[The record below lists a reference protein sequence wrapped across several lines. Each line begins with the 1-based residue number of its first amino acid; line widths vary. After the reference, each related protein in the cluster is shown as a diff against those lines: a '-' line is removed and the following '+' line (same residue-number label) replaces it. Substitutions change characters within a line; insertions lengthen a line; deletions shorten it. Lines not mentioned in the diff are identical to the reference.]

1 MEQKKKKRSAGKLRM
16 ILVVLLLAG
25 MIFPALFAEQENW
38 SGEGGRAEAEEVLE
52 ETGLDSGEK
61 AAGGS
66 EDLRETENEPA
77 KDTEKPA
84 AQTEAFQ
91 SETVKEE
98 MPEETLQEST
108 EVSEEDGKD
117 IQESEKM
124 SEDKTAGTET
134 GTEAGASKEETS
146 GTEAQTAA
154 ISFGNRQSE
163 GSTAL
168 SETAASGKTETK
180 KETSGA
186 VEPETESERGAEQDL
201 EPGTGAWTGSESGT
215 ESESETES
223 ESDSGTE
230 SETEED
236 LSFLLDEQWR
246 DGPIRKVGGISLFTA
261 RYPTVSRD
269 SSEILS
275 YLGFPCYFKYVTDH
289 GLSVGGK
296 TVAAYCLYNT
306 REAPEDVKNIR
317 MTGRDLFPRKL
328 HTAYTAAA
336 GTGEALR
343 TIPNIRPESWKK
355 DYYITQMAIH
365 IIKPMNRAEKAP
377 LRITWISQK
386 TEKSITLCIR
396 W

>member
-16 ILVVLLLAG
+16 ILAVLLLAG
-25 MIFPALFAEQENW
+25 MIFPALFAEQETW

-168 SETAASGKTETK
+168 SETAASGY
-180 KETSGA
+180 
-186 VEPETESERGAEQDL
+186 RGIQ
-201 EPGTGAWTGSESGT
+201 
-215 ESESETES
+215 
-223 ESDSGTE
+223 
-230 SETEED
+230 
-236 LSFLLDEQWR
+236 R
-246 DGPIRKVGGISLFTA
+246 
-261 RYPTVSRD
+261 
-269 SSEILS
+269 
-275 YLGFPCYFKYVTDH
+275 
-289 GLSVGGK
+289 
-296 TVAAYCLYNT
+296 
-306 REAPEDVKNIR
+306 
-317 MTGRDLFPRKL
+317 
-328 HTAYTAAA
+328 
-336 GTGEALR
+336 
-343 TIPNIRPESWKK
+343 
-355 DYYITQMAIH
+355 
-365 IIKPMNRAEKAP
+365 
-377 LRITWISQK
+377 
-386 TEKSITLCIR
+386 
-396 W
+396 

>member
-16 ILVVLLLAG
+16 ILAVLLLAG
-25 MIFPALFAEQENW
+25 MIFPALFAEQETW

-180 KETSGA
+180 KRSARLFG
-186 VEPETESERGAEQDL
+186 ERG
-201 EPGTGAWTGSESGT
+201 GTGLGARNRR
-215 ESESETES
+215 
-223 ESDSGTE
+223 
-230 SETEED
+230 
-236 LSFLLDEQWR
+236 LDRVGIR
-246 DGPIRKVGGISLFTA
+246 DGVRIRDRVRLRNRGQNQGRSQNPRQSQTPEQNRRQKKTCLFFWMNSGEMDLYGRWA
-261 RYPTVSRD
+261 AFSIYGQVSHRVQGQFRD
-269 SSEILS
+269 SLLPWAFPAILS
-275 YLGFPCYFKYVTDH
+275 
-289 GLSVGGK
+289 
-296 TVAAYCLYNT
+296 
-306 REAPEDVKNIR
+306 
-317 MTGRDLFPRKL
+317 M
-328 HTAYTAAA
+328 
-336 GTGEALR
+336 
-343 TIPNIRPESWKK
+343 
-355 DYYITQMAIH
+355 
-365 IIKPMNRAEKAP
+365 
-377 LRITWISQK
+377 
-386 TEKSITLCIR
+386 
-396 W
+396 